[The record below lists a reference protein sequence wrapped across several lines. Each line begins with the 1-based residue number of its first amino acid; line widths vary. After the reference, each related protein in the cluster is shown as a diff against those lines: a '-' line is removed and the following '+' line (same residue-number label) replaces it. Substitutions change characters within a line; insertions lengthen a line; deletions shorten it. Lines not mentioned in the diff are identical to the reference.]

1 MGHDYY
7 DRGDAGIIGIVFAL
21 LWWLI
26 AAGGIA
32 AITYAVLT
40 LARSRRSGS
49 DAVAAPADAGVAP
62 SARLLLD
69 QRLAN
74 GEIEV
79 DEYKARVEALGGA

>member
-7 DRGDAGIIGIVFAL
+7 NRGDAGILGIVFAL

-32 AITYAVLT
+32 AITYALLT
-40 LARSRRSGS
+40 LARSRRGGGEL
-49 DAVAAPADAGVAP
+49 APAPADAGVAP

-79 DEYKARVEALGGA
+79 DEYRARVDALSQG